1 MTISL
6 VQRYVRVQHGPHQLT
21 LLKPLKARFCTQII
35 SSVLSYTVFDKNK
48 DFMTFQ
54 QHTKVMFDSLP
65 VNSVFFAVIMV
76 AHCISKY
83 ETERYK
89 QENFDGLRVQSK
101 YQVDGGLKEE
111 PY

>member
-6 VQRYVRVQHGPHQLT
+6 VKRYVRVQHEPHQLT
-21 LLKPLKARFCTQII
+21 LLKPLKARFCTWII

-48 DFMTFQ
+48 DFITFQ
-54 QHTKVMFDSLP
+54 QHTKMMFNSLP
-65 VNSVFFAVIMV
+65 VNSVLFAVIMV
-76 AHCISKY
+76 AHCISEY
-83 ETERYK
+83 EMRRYK

-101 YQVDGGLKEE
+101 YQVDDELKEE

>member
-1 MTISL
+1 MK
-6 VQRYVRVQHGPHQLT
+6 RYVRVQHEPHQLT
-21 LLKPLKARFCTQII
+21 LLKSLKARFCAQII

-54 QHTKVMFDSLP
+54 QHAKVMFNSLP
-65 VNSVFFAVIMV
+65 VNSVLFAVIMI
-76 AHCISKY
+76 AHCISEY

-89 QENFDGLRVQSK
+89 QKNFNGLRVQSK
-101 YQVDGGLKEE
+101 YQIDGELKEE